1 MNLETAGE
9 MVVDV
14 VEKSQKFLM
23 PMPSVA
29 IADGDSAGHVQSR
42 EQRRNSMAL
51 VIMRLPG
58 RHAWSQRQDR
68 LGAVQRLHLAL
79 FIHA

>member
-14 VEKSQKFLM
+14 VEKSQELLM

-29 IADGDSAGHVQSR
+29 IADGDSAGHVRSR
-42 EQRRNSMAL
+42 KQRPNSMAL
-51 VIMRLPG
+51 YSR
-58 RHAWSQRQDR
+58 S
-68 LGAVQRLHLAL
+68 
-79 FIHA
+79 